1 MPFSNLCPITLGLRT
16 SDPNSAR
23 RRAAVLSVCWE
34 GLVLTYRGRRDLTAS
49 EAQKIFQDALE
60 RELVRALEP
69 HLAYNSE
76 TTDKV
81 RHNQLM
87 AGLYRWAQLADDE
100 LEKRQADTDFSI
112 LGSPKNAPQTS
123 PFPLSLCRSA

>member
-1 MPFSNLCPITLGLRT
+1 M
-16 SDPNSAR
+16 
-23 RRAAVLSVCWE
+23 
-34 GLVLTYRGRRDLTAS
+34 TYRGRRDLTAS

-69 HLAYNSE
+69 HLACNSE

-100 LEKRQADTDFSI
+100 LEKRQADTDFSV

-123 PFPLSLCRSA
+123 PFPSLYAEARDLRDEVRQECPSALERAVCR